1 MEGTHSH
8 IPLETF
14 MDRLDLRAVVFDYG
28 MVLSA
33 PPDPASHRGMIE
45 AVGIEPER
53 FDEYYWANRERF
65 DSGELDGTAY
75 WHQVARDAGIALT
88 HTQLDRLLILDAR
101 MWMSL
106 NEPVLE
112 WARQVRAAGF
122 KIAILSNIGDTQ
134 VNAMRKQFG
143 WLAEFDHNTWSYELR
158 TAKPDAPIYIHT
170 LEKLGVEP
178 HQALFIDDRAINV
191 RGAEAVGMHG
201 IVFTTLQQ
209 LAEDLK
215 QRGFDRSLPMP
226 LVAAAE
232 ML

>member
-1 MEGTHSH
+1 
-8 IPLETF
+8 
-14 MDRLDLRAVVFDYG
+14 MDVTSLLDLRAVVFDYG
-28 MVLSA
+28 MVLSG

-45 AVGIEPER
+45 TTGVEAER
-53 FDEYYWANRERF
+53 FDECYWANRDRF

-75 WHQVARDAGIALT
+75 WHQFARDSGITLT
-88 HTQLDRLLILDAR
+88 SAQLDQLLLLDAR

-106 NEPVLE
+106 NEPVLA
-112 WARQVRAAGF
+112 WAQQVRASGM

-134 VNAMRKQFG
+134 VTEMRKQFG

-158 TAKPDAPIYIHT
+158 TAKPDAPIYLHT
-170 LEKLGVEP
+170 LAKLDVQP
-178 HQALFIDDRAINV
+178 HQALFIDDRAVNI

-215 QRGFDRSLPMP
+215 ARGFDRFLPMP
-226 LVAAAE
+226 LLDAAE
-232 ML
+232 VV